1 MDKHSRNEVKLN
13 RAYSELSE
21 HYNTAILPC
30 RVRSPKD
37 KAMVEGTVGVI
48 STFILAALRNRR
60 FLSLAEL
67 NEAISEKLYEFNH
80 KPFQK
85 REGSRA
91 IAFEEE
97 RAFLMPLPPRPY
109 ELAVWKIATVTPNYH
124 ISIDKMNYSVP
135 YEYIKKK
142 VDVRLTRMTVEVFY
156 DGNRKS
162 PRHFSNFSNHQ

>member
-1 MDKHSRNEVKLN
+1 
-13 RAYSELSE
+13 
-21 HYNTAILPC
+21 
-30 RVRSPKD
+30 
-37 KAMVEGTVGVI
+37 MVEGTVGVI

-97 RAFLMPLPPRPY
+97 RAFLIPLPPRPY
-109 ELAVWKIATVTPNYH
+109 ELALSKIH
-124 ISIDKMNYSVP
+124 
-135 YEYIKKK
+135 
-142 VDVRLTRMTVEVFY
+142 
-156 DGNRKS
+156 
-162 PRHFSNFSNHQ
+162 HFPQI